1 MAIIDSSSCIA
12 AIISHARKMNYGSEA
27 YALQH
32 PPPPATNVVAK
43 RVQRVSS
50 LIMK

>member
-32 PPPPATNVVAK
+32 PPPPAPHVVAK
-43 RVQRVSS
+43 GVPRGAS
-50 LIMK
+50 LNIK